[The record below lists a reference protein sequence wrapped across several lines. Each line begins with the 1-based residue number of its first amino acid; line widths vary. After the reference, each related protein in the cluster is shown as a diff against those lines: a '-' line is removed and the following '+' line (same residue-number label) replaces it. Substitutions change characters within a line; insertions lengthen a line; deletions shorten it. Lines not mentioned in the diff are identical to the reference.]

1 MIYQQIS
8 YPISCFDKGPRKAD
22 TEWTEYRDNGVV
34 ASIVW
39 IELNQTNQISRLD
52 VQPTSTTRCYIL
64 LFY

>member
-39 IELNQTNQISRLD
+39 IELNQTNQIKFHD
-52 VQPTSTTRCYIL
+52 
-64 LFY
+64 